1 VEEQVPEISRFFG
14 IIIAMY
20 YSEHNPPHFHARY
33 GSDKVEIDIATLSIL
48 AGKLAP
54 RAMGLVIE
62 WASKHQS
69 ELMDDWN
76 LARAQAELRK
86 IDPLE

>member
-1 VEEQVPEISRFFG
+1 VSTIHLTFTLVS
-14 IIIAMY
+14 
-20 YSEHNPPHFHARY
+20 

-76 LARAQAELRK
+76 LAGAQTELRK